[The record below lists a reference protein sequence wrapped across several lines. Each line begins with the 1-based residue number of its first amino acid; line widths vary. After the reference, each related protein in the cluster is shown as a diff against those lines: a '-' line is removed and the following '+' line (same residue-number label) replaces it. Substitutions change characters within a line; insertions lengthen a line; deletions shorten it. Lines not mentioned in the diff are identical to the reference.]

1 MKLFKIFAGI
11 MGFFV
16 LVFLVSLFFPSYYR
30 IEKTTVVNLP
40 IDKTF
45 DYLNSVQ
52 NWADWSPWNTD
63 LDSSMVFFYSQKKT
77 GVGAA
82 QYFRGGLI
90 GIGRFRIVES
100 VPYEKIK
107 FHLSLDAGF
116 MSINQCFYLKDL
128 GGKTQLSWVDEGD
141 VGYNPIFRFLLPTKI
156 SGTEAGFEEGLVVI
170 KQAAEKNGNRI
181 NLIP

>member
-1 MKLFKIFAGI
+1 
-11 MGFFV
+11 
-16 LVFLVSLFFPSYYR
+16 
-30 IEKTTVVNLP
+30 
-40 IDKTF
+40 
-45 DYLNSVQ
+45 
-52 NWADWSPWNTD
+52 
-63 LDSSMVFFYSQKKT
+63 
-77 GVGAA
+77 
-82 QYFRGGLI
+82 
-90 GIGRFRIVES
+90 
-100 VPYEKIK
+100 
-107 FHLSLDAGF
+107 